1 MRRIPKCE
9 DEQGKLL
16 RKSLENYKLEDF
28 NEQILFAVESAKYY
42 EIITPFARD
51 QKTLEELLNE

>member
-1 MRRIPKCE
+1 
-9 DEQGKLL
+9 LL
-16 RKSLENYKLEDF
+16 RRSLENYKLEDF
-28 NEQILFAVESAKYY
+28 NEQILFAVESAQFY